1 MATHAS
7 SKPAGLTRPPMSVP
21 RATYDIRSS
30 CIGITLSIVAL
41 VVILIALLLI

>member
-7 SKPAGLTRPPMSVP
+7 SKPAGLARPPLP
-21 RATYDIRSS
+21 AARATYDVRSS

-41 VVILIALLLI
+41 VVVLIALLLI